1 MFRHKK
7 NPILK
12 ANFKKISV
20 MKKEEDIEDLE
31 NIREIVVEDK
41 SGFNTVEVIIIII
54 VSIAF
59 GFVIGSGVSF
69 FRDEYQ
75 GIEISASL
83 QEFIS
88 VYHNIID
95 TYYEDLDEQKLVD
108 AAINGMLSSL
118 DDPYSTYMDEENS
131 DAFSESVDGSYTG
144 IGITLLLNDDG
155 EFVVLDVLED
165 SPAEKEDIQVGDI
178 VVEIDGESLEGLSMG
193 EVTSKI
199 KDNSNSIRL
208 TLRRGEEELNKKIT
222 PDTVDLVS
230 VTSDVYALNNGNAGY
245 IAINN
250 FAANT
255 YKQFKKELKKIEKKN
270 IKSLI
275 IDVRSNPGGHVQQTR
290 DILELFIEKGK
301 VLYQV
306 QFKDDITKIKDETKS
321 SRNYLIVVL
330 VNSSSASAA
339 EILAAGFQDSYKNTT
354 IVGEVTY
361 GKGTVQTA
369 YTLSD
374 GTSIKY
380 TIEKWLT
387 PKGKWID
394 GEGIT
399 PDKNVSL
406 TSDFWNNPT
415 PENDLQLQKALD
427 ILENEKNTSDQ
438 F

>member
-20 MKKEEDIEDLE
+20 MKKEEDIDDLE

-155 EFVVLDVLED
+155 EFVVLDVLDD

-199 KDNSNSIRL
+199 KDNSNSVRL
-208 TLRRGEEELNKKIT
+208 TLRRGEEELNKKVT

-245 IAINN
+245 ISINN

-321 SRNYLIVVL
+321 SRNYPIVVL

-380 TIEKWLT
+380 TTEKWLT

-427 ILENEKNTSDQ
+427 ILENEKNTSD
-438 F
+438 

>member
-20 MKKEEDIEDLE
+20 MKKEEDIDDLE

-108 AAINGMLSSL
+108 AAIDGMLSSL

-131 DAFSESVDGSYTG
+131 DVFSESVDGSYTG

-199 KDNSNSIRL
+199 KDNSNSVRL

-290 DILELFIEKGK
+290 DILELFIENGK

-321 SRNYLIVVL
+321 SRTYPIVVL

-380 TIEKWLT
+380 TTEKWLT

-427 ILENEKNTSDQ
+427 ILENEKNTSD
-438 F
+438 

>member
-7 NPILK
+7 NPVVK
-12 ANFKKISV
+12 ANFRKLSI
-20 MKKEEDIEDLE
+20 MKNVDDIEDDD
-31 NIREIVVEDK
+31 NVREIIVENK

-59 GFVIGSGVSF
+59 GFVIGSSVSF

-75 GIEISASL
+75 GIEISSSL
-83 QEFIS
+83 QEFLS

-95 TYYEDLDEQKLVD
+95 TYYEDLDEQDLVD
-108 AAINGMLSSL
+108 AAIDGMLSSL

-144 IGITLLLNDDG
+144 IGVTMLLNDDG

-165 SPAEKEDIQVGDI
+165 SPAEKADIQVGDI
-178 VVEIDGESLEGLSMG
+178 LLAVDGESLDGLSLDD
-193 EVTSKI
+193 VTSKI
-199 KDNSNSIRL
+199 KNSSAAIRL
-208 TLRRGEEELNKKIT
+208 TLKRENEEFTKKVT

-270 IKSLI
+270 INSLI

-290 DILELFIEKGK
+290 DILELFMKKGK

-306 QFKDDITKIKDETKS
+306 QFKDDITKIKDETKA
-321 SRNYLIVVL
+321 SRSYPVVVL
-330 VNSSSASAA
+330 VNSSSASAS
-339 EILAAGFQDSYKNTT
+339 EILASGFQDSYDDAT

-380 TIEKWLT
+380 TTEKWLT

-394 GEGIT
+394 GKGIT
-399 PDKNVSL
+399 PDKAVSL
-406 TSDFWNNPT
+406 TSEFWNNPT
-415 PENDLQLQKALD
+415 AENDLQLQTALD
-427 ILENEKNTSDQ
+427 LLENEKNTND
-438 F
+438 

>member
-20 MKKEEDIEDLE
+20 MKKEEDIDDLE

>member
-20 MKKEEDIEDLE
+20 MKKEEDIDDLE

-199 KDNSNSIRL
+199 KDNSNSVRL

-230 VTSDVYALNNGNAGY
+230 VTSGVYALNNGNAGY
-245 IAINN
+245 ISINN

-321 SRNYLIVVL
+321 SRNYPIVVL

-380 TIEKWLT
+380 TTEKWLT

-427 ILENEKNTSDQ
+427 ILENEKNTSD
-438 F
+438 

>member
-20 MKKEEDIEDLE
+20 MKKEEDIDDLE

-199 KDNSNSIRL
+199 KDNSNSVHL

-245 IAINN
+245 ISINN

-321 SRNYLIVVL
+321 SRNYPIVVL

-380 TIEKWLT
+380 TTEKWLT

-427 ILENEKNTSDQ
+427 ILENEKNTSD
-438 F
+438 

>member
-20 MKKEEDIEDLE
+20 MKKEEDIDDLE

-199 KDNSNSIRL
+199 KDNSNSVRL
-208 TLRRGEEELNKKIT
+208 TLRRGEEELNKKVT

-306 QFKDDITKIKDETKS
+306 QFKDDGAVLGTQDVLYGSLI
-321 SRNYLIVVL
+321 NYP
-330 VNSSSASAA
+330 
-339 EILAAGFQDSYKNTT
+339 
-354 IVGEVTY
+354 
-361 GKGTVQTA
+361 
-369 YTLSD
+369 
-374 GTSIKY
+374 SIKY
-380 TIEKWLT
+380 
-387 PKGKWID
+387 
-394 GEGIT
+394 
-399 PDKNVSL
+399 
-406 TSDFWNNPT
+406 F
-415 PENDLQLQKALD
+415 QLLH
-427 ILENEKNTSDQ
+427 IIHFVLM

>member
-20 MKKEEDIEDLE
+20 MKKEEDIDDLE

-165 SPAEKEDIQVGDI
+165 SPAEKKDIQVGDI

-199 KDNSNSIRL
+199 KDNSNSVRL

-321 SRNYLIVVL
+321 SRNYPIVVL

-339 EILAAGFQDSYKNTT
+339 EILASGFQDSYKNTT

-380 TIEKWLT
+380 TTEKWLT

-427 ILENEKNTSDQ
+427 ILENEKNTSD
-438 F
+438 

>member
-20 MKKEEDIEDLE
+20 MKKEEDIDDLE

-165 SPAEKEDIQVGDI
+165 SPAEKKDIQVGDI

-199 KDNSNSIRL
+199 KDNSNSVRL
-208 TLRRGEEELNKKIT
+208 TLRRGEEELNKKVT

-321 SRNYLIVVL
+321 SRNYPIVVL

-339 EILAAGFQDSYKNTT
+339 EILASGFQDSYKNTT

-380 TIEKWLT
+380 TTEKWLT

-427 ILENEKNTSDQ
+427 ILENEKNTSD
-438 F
+438 

>member
-20 MKKEEDIEDLE
+20 MKKEEDIDDLE

-199 KDNSNSIRL
+199 KDNSNSVRL

-321 SRNYLIVVL
+321 SRNYPIVVL

-339 EILAAGFQDSYKNTT
+339 EILASGFQDSYKNTT

-380 TIEKWLT
+380 TTEKWLT

-406 TSDFWNNPT
+406 TSDFWNNST

-427 ILENEKNTSDQ
+427 ILENEKNTSD
-438 F
+438 

>member
-20 MKKEEDIEDLE
+20 MKKEEDIDDLE

-199 KDNSNSIRL
+199 KDNSNSVRL

-245 IAINN
+245 ISINN

-321 SRNYLIVVL
+321 SRNYPIVVL

-380 TIEKWLT
+380 TTEKWLT

-427 ILENEKNTSDQ
+427 ILENEKNTSD
-438 F
+438 

>member
-20 MKKEEDIEDLE
+20 MKKEEDIDDLE

-178 VVEIDGESLEGLSMG
+178 VVEIDGELLEGLSMG

-199 KDNSNSIRL
+199 KDNSNSVRL

-230 VTSDVYALNNGNAGY
+230 VTSGVYALNNGNAGY
-245 IAINN
+245 ISINN

-321 SRNYLIVVL
+321 SRNYPIVVL

-380 TIEKWLT
+380 TTEKWLT

-427 ILENEKNTSDQ
+427 ILENEKNTSD
-438 F
+438 

>member
-20 MKKEEDIEDLE
+20 MKKEEDIDDLE

-83 QEFIS
+83 QEFIL

-199 KDNSNSIRL
+199 KDNSNSVRL

-270 IKSLI
+270 IKFLI

-321 SRNYLIVVL
+321 SRNYPIVVL

-339 EILAAGFQDSYKNTT
+339 EILASGFQDSYKNTT

-380 TIEKWLT
+380 TTEKWLT

-427 ILENEKNTSDQ
+427 ILENEKNTSD
-438 F
+438 

>member
-20 MKKEEDIEDLE
+20 MKKEEDIDDLE

-427 ILENEKNTSDQ
+427 ILENEKNTSD
-438 F
+438 

>member
-20 MKKEEDIEDLE
+20 MKKEEDIDDLE

-41 SGFNTVEVIIIII
+41 SGFNIVEVIIIII

-59 GFVIGSGVSF
+59 GFVIGSSVSF

-108 AAINGMLSSL
+108 AAIDGMLSSL

-155 EFVVLDVLED
+155 EFVVLDVLEG

-199 KDNSNSIRL
+199 KDNSNSVRL

-321 SRNYLIVVL
+321 SRNYPIVVL

-380 TIEKWLT
+380 TTEKWLT

-427 ILENEKNTSDQ
+427 ILENEKNTSD
-438 F
+438 

>member
-20 MKKEEDIEDLE
+20 MKKEEDIDDLE

-199 KDNSNSIRL
+199 KDNSNSVRL

-321 SRNYLIVVL
+321 SRNYPIVVL

-380 TIEKWLT
+380 TTEKWLT

-427 ILENEKNTSDQ
+427 ILENEKNTSD
-438 F
+438 

>member
-20 MKKEEDIEDLE
+20 MKKEEDIDDLE

-178 VVEIDGESLEGLSMG
+178 VVEIDGELLEGLSMG

-199 KDNSNSIRL
+199 KDNSNSVRL

-245 IAINN
+245 ISINN

-321 SRNYLIVVL
+321 SRNYPIVVL

-380 TIEKWLT
+380 TTEKWLT

-427 ILENEKNTSDQ
+427 ILENEKNTSD
-438 F
+438 

>member
-20 MKKEEDIEDLE
+20 MKKEEDIDDLE

-108 AAINGMLSSL
+108 AAIDGMLSSL

-155 EFVVLDVLED
+155 EFVVLDVLEG

-199 KDNSNSIRL
+199 KDNSNSVRL

-321 SRNYLIVVL
+321 SRNYPIVVL

-380 TIEKWLT
+380 TTEKWLT

-427 ILENEKNTSDQ
+427 ILENEKNTSD
-438 F
+438 

>member
-20 MKKEEDIEDLE
+20 MKKEEDIDDLE

-199 KDNSNSIRL
+199 KDNSNSVRL
-208 TLRRGEEELNKKIT
+208 TLRRGEEELNKKII

-321 SRNYLIVVL
+321 SRNYPIVVL

-380 TIEKWLT
+380 TTEKWLT

-427 ILENEKNTSDQ
+427 ILENEKNTSD
-438 F
+438 

>member
-20 MKKEEDIEDLE
+20 MKKEEDIDDLE

-199 KDNSNSIRL
+199 KDNSNSVRL

-321 SRNYLIVVL
+321 SRNYPIVVL

-339 EILAAGFQDSYKNTT
+339 EILASGFQDSYKNTT

-380 TIEKWLT
+380 TTEKWLT

-427 ILENEKNTSDQ
+427 ILENEKNTSD
-438 F
+438 